1 MLKVNK
7 EKCTGDGICLEICPV
22 EAAVFNEEEKA
33 YIDPDICIE
42 CYSCIN
48 ICPEEAIYEDEE

>member
-7 EKCTGDGICLEICPV
+7 DKCNGDGLCSEVCAV
-22 EAAVFNEEEKA
+22 GAAALNEEEKA

-42 CYSCIN
+42 CYSCMST
-48 ICPEEAIYEDEE
+48 CPQEAIYEED

>member
-7 EKCTGDGICLEICPV
+7 NKCNGDGLCSEVCAV
-22 EAAVFNEEEKA
+22 GAAALNEEGKA

-42 CYSCIN
+42 CYSCMST
-48 ICPEEAIYEDEE
+48 CPQEAIYEED